1 MAADKFQ
8 TKIIVKETKVTHSGK
23 TSTGGSYNLYQ
34 VIATRT
40 DGRSITF
47 NLRSFEDLPTNEVLD
62 VECEI
67 YRSQQYGD
75 SYTVKRI
82 GGNPK
87 SASLGKAVDELRERV
102 DKIEAFLQGRGE
114 FGGTAVQQEPAQG
127 QPPPPPPGNGQAAP
141 PPPPPSTPAPTTDDQ
156 IPF

>member
-8 TKIIVKETKVTHSGK
+8 TKLIVTQSKVTHSGK
-23 TSTGGSYNLYQ
+23 TSSGGSYNLYQ
-34 VIATRT
+34 VIATRP
-40 DGRSITF
+40 DGAPIPF

-82 GGNPK
+82 GGSPK
-87 SASLGKAVDELRERV
+87 TATLGKSVDELRERV
-102 DKIEAFLQGRGE
+102 ERIEAFLQGRGE
-114 FGGTAVQQEPAQG
+114 FGGSAAQPAQA
-127 QPPPPPPGNGQAAP
+127 QPPPPPPNGAASPPPAP
-141 PPPPPSTPAPTTDDQ
+141 PASTPPTPDDH